1 MSPDASAR
9 AVALLADRF
18 GGPPALIAVA
28 PARINLIGEHVDYA
42 EGLVLPAA
50 IDRRIA
56 IAGRRAARGAI
67 RSESHGEAASGD
79 GWSHYASG
87 PAALLRERG
96 IDVPALEMAIASD
109 VPAGGGLASSAA
121 LGVAATL
128 LAAAAAR
135 HDISPE
141 ETIAICQESEHR
153 FAGTPCGP
161 MDMTVVVRAAP
172 GHAILIDCRDGA
184 TRQVELPEG
193 LAFVLVDSGVR
204 HRLADGGYAARRRD
218 VEEAARRLGLRSLRD
233 ADEPMLAA
241 LDGVVARRARHVVRE
256 IGRVRAAVAALSRGD
271 LGSLGRLVSDS
282 HRSLRDDFEVSVPEL
297 DAIVEAALALRG
309 VLGARMIGGGFG
321 GFALVVVERAHAAAA
336 CAAFAP
342 RAFVARPAG
351 GALLT
356 LRE

>member
-9 AVALLADRF
+9 ADALFADRF
-18 GGPPALIAVA
+18 GGPPALIAAA

-56 IAGRRAARGAI
+56 IAGRTAARGAI
-67 RSESHGEAASGD
+67 RSESHGEAAPGD

-87 PAALLRERG
+87 PAELLRERG
-96 IDVPALEMAIASD
+96 VAVPPLALAIASD
-109 VPAGGGLASSAA
+109 VPVGGGLASSAA

-128 LAAAAAR
+128 LSAAAAR
-135 HDISPE
+135 HDIAPE

-161 MDMTVVVRAAP
+161 MDMTVVLRAAP

-184 TRQVELPEG
+184 TRPVALPEE

-204 HRLADGGYAARRRD
+204 HRLSDGGYAARRRD
-218 VEEAARRLGLRSLRD
+218 VEDAARRLRLRSLRD
-233 ADEPMLAA
+233 ADESMLEA

-256 IGRVRAAVAALSRGD
+256 IGRVRAAVDALASGD
-271 LGSLGRLVSDS
+271 LDGLGRLLSES

-297 DAIVEAALALRG
+297 DAIVEAAIATRG

-321 GFALVVVERAHAAAA
+321 GFALLLVERAHAAAV
-336 CAAFAP
+336 CGAFAP

-356 LRE
+356 LCE